1 MATLIS
7 AYFTKAKLE
16 QMLQAADKGLAVTI
30 AVNDECN
37 NYQQNVSVFK
47 AQSKDEREAKTG
59 KTYYGNGQVVWTD
72 GKVTVA
78 PKKDAAQH
86 SGTPGEGETG
96 DLPDFLK

>member
-47 AQSKDEREAKTG
+47 SQTKDEREAKTG
-59 KTYYGNGQVVWTD
+59 KTYFGNGQVVWTD

-78 PKKDAAQH
+78 PKKDAAP
-86 SGTPGEGETG
+86 SNNGKPGTDEIG
-96 DLPDFLK
+96 DLPF